1 MAKYLSEH
9 DIKLAVTQLGT
20 SSAKSRL
27 CEFLIGLRT
36 IQLSGTSE
44 VGVAESVSEY
54 KQAVN
59 ELARVAPDD
68 DHGGLGGPFFNPFG
82 SAAGFKSK
90 KFPSNGPSNTMHGW
104 ETQSDSP
111 FAINGSVRPK
121 SIKRRHITGDQLRTF
136 LILRDG
142 AADRPRLVD
151 AAVWYYRA
159 SDVASTDGA
168 DPTRSE
174 LEERFQTDIGL
185 TDDDVAALFRLEGDD
200 TDAEAANDVGIAD
213 DEMPRFTDSPTHPAG
228 YLPGAASGTPMTSG
242 AGGGAVSA
250 VIDRRK
256 RRIQLRAVADCHA
269 YHGAQNKAVRDL
281 GWHLRY
287 R

>member
-9 DIKLAVTQLGT
+9 DIKLAVARLGD

-27 CEFLIGLRT
+27 CEFLVGLRT
-36 IQLSGTSE
+36 LTLSGNAE
-44 VGVAESVSEY
+44 VGVAESVTEY
-54 KQAVN
+54 KQAVD

-68 DHGGLGGPFFNPFG
+68 DHAGLGGPFFNPFG

-121 SIKRRHITGDQLRTF
+121 TITRRAITRDQLRTF

-142 AADRPRLVD
+142 TDTRPRLID

-159 SDVASTDGA
+159 TELEGADGA
-168 DPTRSE
+168 APTRSE
-174 LEERFQTDIGL
+174 LEARFQRDIGL
-185 TDDDVAALFRLEGDD
+185 TDDDVAALFRLEVDD
-200 TDAEAANDVGIAD
+200 SDAEATDDRGLAD
-213 DEMPRFTDSPTHPAG
+213 EVVDES
-228 YLPGAASGTPMTSG
+228 TSTT
-242 AGGGAVSA
+242 
-250 VIDRRK
+250 
-256 RRIQLRAVADCHA
+256 
-269 YHGAQNKAVRDL
+269 AQEA
-281 GWHLRY
+281 
-287 R
+287 